1 MLARSFY
8 LDPSLDFFY
17 STFLTVVA
25 ILSVPVVVV
34 LFTVILTQ
42 TPKYMRP
49 LRLYLLNISFWHFLD
64 SFVVAIVW
72 RPVNLYPLPCMGF
85 NGALRFLGVYF
96 ARFLFHVRSVAI
108 TNVYVAII
116 ACFIYRWAQLRGKTN
131 FLMVRCKRSA
141 KRRSE
146 LPRNVTLIAPG
157 TVIRLLFQLLSSRR
171 GFAIVLGV
179 HLVFVLYQSLLMVT
193 FYVDNSRTL
202 NPLPKS
208 PSLLALVAEEEGLM
222 CYSMQNI
229 FSPIFIY
236 AGIAVAIAFTV
247 SVCVLIVLIQLPFW
261 GDLRS
266 KVAVKTLEMH
276 RTLTLSLVLFA
287 VIHILFKAIPVI
299 VGVYL
304 SLGSDFYANLVGLLC
319 IAAEAVEPLLSGL
332 ATLILIVP
340 YRRALRNLFSYIV
353 GLYKKNI
360 LYLGWTQKSSS
371 AVRRIHSIT

>member
-131 FLMVRCKRSA
+131 FLM
-141 KRRSE
+141 
-146 LPRNVTLIAPG
+146 
-157 TVIRLLFQLLSSRR
+157 LLSSRR